1 MHHFIYATKD
11 AWISSGSNVAT
22 TGISQK
28 DQNYGKDPI
37 LELKKFYY
45 NDSFDHETRILV
57 SFAGDAFNEMSNSV
71 SHSGMSSAQLSSS
84 IPHVSTGLT
93 KYYLRLYEA
102 DGTQELSSD
111 YEIQAFPVSQSWEEG
126 TGKFGDN
133 PKVTTGVS
141 WENRSNNPGVP
152 AVSWSRVHP
161 ADGSDVRLHGGN
173 YMTGSYNDNPNGPS
187 SSYEASQSFSN
198 QSPDI
203 EMDITNIV
211 DSWLVGSASNN
222 GLLLRFSGSLA
233 HTNGQILND
242 TAGITGSFAQLKF
255 FSSDTHTIY
264 PPKLEVRWDDHLAC
278 SGSNTGSMIPLT
290 GSGQA
295 DNYLYMID
303 FKDRYK
309 ENEKVKFR
317 VGARK
322 RYIQKSFSTSLHNVS
337 SSFIPE
343 NSGGYSIVDIA
354 TGESIVPFSS
364 YTSMSC
370 DDKSNYF
377 IQWLDGFAPDRT
389 YKILYKIKY
398 DDGQEQIYDNDFE
411 FIVTR

>member
-11 AWISSGSNVAT
+11 AWISSGSNVAS

-57 SFAGDAFNEMSNSV
+57 SFAGDAFNEMSNSI
-71 SHSGMSSAQLSSS
+71 GTDPATN

-152 AVSWSRVHP
+152 AVSWSRVHT
-161 ADGSDVRLHGGN
+161 DGSDVRLHGGN
-173 YMTGSYNDNPNGPS
+173 YMTGSTATWNH
-187 SSYEASQSFSN
+187 EVSQSFSN

-203 EMDITNIV
+203 EMDVTDIV
-211 DSWLVGSASNN
+211 DRWLVGSASNN

-242 TAGITGSFAQLKF
+242 TDGITGSFAQLKF
-255 FSSDTHTIY
+255 FSSNTHTIY
-264 PPKLEVRWDDHLAC
+264 PPKLEVRWDDHKPC
-278 SGSNTGSMIPLT
+278 TGSNTGSMIPIT
-290 GSGQA
+290 SSGKS

-322 RYIQKSFSTSLHNVS
+322 RYIQKSFSTSLHTVS
-337 SSFIPE
+337 SSFISESLIPL
-343 NSGGYSIVDIA
+343 YSIVDTA
-354 TGESIVPFSS
+354 TGETMVPFSA

-370 DDKSNYF
+370 DSKSNYF
-377 IQWLDGFAPDRT
+377 IQWLDGFAPDRA